1 MEEKIREKIPEK
13 NGGKIIKR
21 EKKFFAEYKF
31 NSRCFI
37 EEENLKNKRK
47 QGDGKIM
54 NNEKIIDTDR
64 RRKLK
69 GFLGIVKRVC
79 DNRLSR
85 SG

>member
-1 MEEKIREKIPEK
+1 
-13 NGGKIIKR
+13 
-21 EKKFFAEYKF
+21 
-31 NSRCFI
+31 
-37 EEENLKNKRK
+37 
-47 QGDGKIM
+47 M